1 MCGRYTLHTEKEALA
16 RRFALEASELDAL
29 GDWQPRYNIAP
40 TQGVLAVALRGG
52 RRRALL
58 LRWGL
63 VPYWTAPGAALPH
76 WINARAET
84 LARRPAFREAF
95 ARRRCLIPASG
106 FYEWQA
112 PRGASRR
119 KTPHWI
125 ARRDGRPFA
134 MAGLWERWHPPGG
147 ATLESCAIVTTAAGP
162 CVREIHAR
170 MPVILRES
178 AEHAWLS
185 HELDGE
191 LPELEA
197 LLEPLPDDE
206 LVARPVSTAVNSAL
220 REGPELIERSDGPQL
235 GFLDGG

>member
-16 RRFALEASELDAL
+16 RRFELATAELDAL

-40 TQGVLAVALRGG
+40 TQGVLALVEREG
-52 RRRALL
+52 RRSARL

-63 VPYWTAPGAALPH
+63 VPYWTAPDAALPH

-84 LARRPAFREAF
+84 LADRPAFREAF

-134 MAGLWERWHPPGG
+134 MAGLWERWHPSPG
-147 ATLESCAIVTTAAGP
+147 ATLESCAIVTTAAGS
-162 CVREIHAR
+162 CVREIHPR
-170 MPVILRES
+170 MPLILPES
-178 AEHAWLS
+178 AEAAWLS
-185 HELDGE
+185 PSLDGR
-191 LPELEA
+191 LEA
-197 LLEPLPDDE
+197 LAALLRPLPDDE
-206 LVARPVSTAVNSAL
+206 LVALPVSTAVNSV
-220 REGPELIERSDGPQL
+220 EHDGPGLIERSDEPQL
-235 GFLDGG
+235 GFLD